1 MDFSDLLFLLKPAN
15 SEGTRHPPKDFDR
28 KLPWPLWPDI
38 IPKCCIFASSNC
50 ETAFVPWE
58 RYLLRP
64 SLVLID
70 NKRRSSIKTK
80 KRQEKE
86 GCKKHESRRKTGVNG
101 KSGVKGGTE
110 ENEENSKSGQSGHR
124 HFRSKSF
131 SNSQV
136 YESHTIGIFL
146 SSLGIYSTP
155 SHKKSILLQ
164 AKQNNKNVSVND

>member
-1 MDFSDLLFLLKPAN
+1 MTGYYPKMLYLCIQQLRN
-15 SEGTRHPPKDFDR
+15 SLCALR
-28 KLPWPLWPDI
+28 K
-38 IPKCCIFASSNC
+38 
-50 ETAFVPWE
+50 V
-58 RYLLRP
+58 
-64 SLVLID
+64 
-70 NKRRSSIKTK
+70 SIKTK

-136 YESHTIGIFL
+136 YESHTIGISL

>member
-1 MDFSDLLFLLKPAN
+1 MTGYYPKMLYLCIQQLRN
-15 SEGTRHPPKDFDR
+15 SLCALR
-28 KLPWPLWPDI
+28 K
-38 IPKCCIFASSNC
+38 A
-50 ETAFVPWE
+50 
-58 RYLLRP
+58 
-64 SLVLID
+64 
-70 NKRRSSIKTK
+70 SIKTEFGLLRLK

-101 KSGVKGGTE
+101 KSGVKEGIE
-110 ENEENSKSGQSGHR
+110 ENEENSISGQSGHS

>member
-1 MDFSDLLFLLKPAN
+1 MTGYYPKMLYLCIQQLRN
-15 SEGTRHPPKDFDR
+15 SLCALR
-28 KLPWPLWPDI
+28 K
-38 IPKCCIFASSNC
+38 
-50 ETAFVPWE
+50 V
-58 RYLLRP
+58 
-64 SLVLID
+64 
-70 NKRRSSIKTK
+70 SIKTKFGLNRQQTPVK

-110 ENEENSKSGQSGHR
+110 ENEENSKFGQSGHR

>member
-1 MDFSDLLFLLKPAN
+1 M
-15 SEGTRHPPKDFDR
+15 
-28 KLPWPLWPDI
+28 
-38 IPKCCIFASSNC
+38 
-50 ETAFVPWE
+50 
-58 RYLLRP
+58 
-64 SLVLID
+64 VLID
-70 NKRRSSIKTK
+70 NKHRSSIKTK

-86 GCKKHESRRKTGVNG
+86 GCKKHESRRKTGTNEKPG
-101 KSGVKGGTE
+101 AKEGIE
-110 ENEENSKSGQSGHR
+110 ENEENSISGQSGHS